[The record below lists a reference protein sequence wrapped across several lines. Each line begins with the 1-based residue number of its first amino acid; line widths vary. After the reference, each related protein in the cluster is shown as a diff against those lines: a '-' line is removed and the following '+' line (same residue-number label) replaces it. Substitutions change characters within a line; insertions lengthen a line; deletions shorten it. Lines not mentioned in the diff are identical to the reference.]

1 MFFSRGNSAVLRENR
16 NSKLVTITNF
26 IDCDPQKSVSSNQ
39 HAIIVHLRKKTR
51 TKFSG
56 YMGSDIL
63 LLHSSFL
70 SIPCSFIRSFELSV
84 RDFRKS

>member
-1 MFFSRGNSAVLRENR
+1 MFFSRGNSAVLTENR
-16 NSKLVTITNF
+16 NSKLVTIANF

-39 HAIIVHLRKKTR
+39 HAIIIHLLKKTH

-70 SIPCSFIRSFELSV
+70 SIPCSFIRYFELSV